1 MSIPLRGHSDSIVDD
16 NDDNVD
22 GDIDDNVSRNLLY
35 WFNIRVNHYVN

>member
-1 MSIPLRGHSDSIVDD
+1 MSIPLRDNSDSIVDD

-35 WFNIRVNHYVN
+35 WFNIRVNLYVN